1 MFGIFLICF
10 VFIKLHHH
18 SSFSNKIKQTKYD
31 SSLSIQDL
39 NNTNNNNNF
48 TNYKIEKF
56 IENLKLQTF
65 DLDEIEIWDNGEI
78 EWEL

>member
-1 MFGIFLICF
+1 MVGIFLICF
-10 VFIKLHHH
+10 VFIKLHYI
-18 SSFSNKIKQTKYD
+18 NKIKQTKYD
-31 SSLSIQDL
+31 SPFFTIQ
-39 NNTNNNNNF
+39 NINTTNNNI
-48 TNYKIEKF
+48 TSDKIQNF

>member
-1 MFGIFLICF
+1 MFGLFLICF

-18 SSFSNKIKQTKYD
+18 SSFSNKIKQTKSPFY
-31 SSLSIQDL
+31 IQNNL
-39 NNTNNNNNF
+39 NTTHNNNNF
-48 TNYKIEKF
+48 TNDKIEKF